1 MNAALPIPPGLLAA
15 GLALLA
21 LALGLGWALSAEA
34 RVAYRVIWQ
43 FFATIALPV
52 LVLLGV
58 PLVLLY
64 SLVELDPRLWQAL
77 IAGLVIATGWLTTA
91 IFAELARRRQ
101 RAERLRDYHKALYA
115 EIGNTLASL
124 YDEGRGEDHVAATVA
139 RMRAEADFVPFIPR
153 ERHDHVYDAVIT
165 EIDVLPRQTI
175 DAIVAYYS
183 LVKSIGALADDMR
196 GEGFRQLAPERR
208 IAIYSDY
215 AEMRRQAFAFGQYAL
230 ALIKAFSE
238 GGARAA
244 VQVQEA
250 ARAGRLQ
257 GSPGVSSPGGD
268 RSGPSRGSG

>member
-1 MNAALPIPPGLLAA
+1 MERFLADNWAILSLAA
-15 GLALLA
+15 AA
-21 LALGLGWALSAEA
+21 VLGIAFVVSEDAPVA
-34 RVAYRVIWQ
+34 RRIFFQ
-43 FFATIALPV
+43 FVFTIALPLAV
-52 LVLLGV
+52 ILGG
-58 PLVLLY
+58 PLVLFAAQID
-64 SLVELDPRLWQAL
+64 LDGRIWAA
-77 IAGLVIATGWLTTA
+77 IVAGIVIATGWLTTA
-91 IFAELARRRQ
+91 IFSELGKSRGK
-101 RAERLRDYHKALYA
+101 AERLRDYHKAIYA
-115 EIGNTLASL
+115 EIGNTLAA
-124 YDEGRGEDHVAATVA
+124 YYGEGRADEFAEEIVA
-139 RMRAEADFVPFIPR
+139 RMQAEPQFIPFIPR
-153 ERHDHVYDAVIT
+153 ESHDRVFAALVG
-165 EIDVLPRQTI
+165 EIEVLPRQTI